1 MRKSR
6 DDLLSE
12 SLVKAVKKGSI
23 LADVMLGK
31 AFLSNSD
38 SSRNIRKDKVY
49 QSSADRVVKACPV
62 CKLTWESI
70 RVGSQGET
78 NRTIYYNNIPRYGKS
93 IVTCAKCSEKDSD
106 G

>member
-1 MRKSR
+1 MRKNR

-70 RVGSQGET
+70 SVGSQGET